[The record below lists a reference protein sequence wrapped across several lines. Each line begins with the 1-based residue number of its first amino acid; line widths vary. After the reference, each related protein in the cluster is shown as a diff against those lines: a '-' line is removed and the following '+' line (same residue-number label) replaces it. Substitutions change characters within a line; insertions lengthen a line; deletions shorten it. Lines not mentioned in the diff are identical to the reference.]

1 MKLFYPFTV
10 AVNKCGG
17 NSNTIDDPYARVGF
31 PKKIKNINVKLF
43 NLLSGVNDTRFLVQ
57 HELCECKSELNE
69 SLWN

>member
-31 PKKIKNINVKLF
+31 PKKNK
-43 NLLSGVNDTRFLVQ
+43 
-57 HELCECKSELNE
+57 EY
-69 SLWN
+69 